1 MPIFSVVTTAKNEDR
16 KIVEETFQNWELAKD
31 IFEKKSNKKIEF
43 VIVDAGGNLEFPSL
57 KDSFFVGQEFYEEY
71 RKNLYSSG
79 RLKYKTWDCP
89 SIGRNLGFK
98 YCKGN
103 VVIFQDID
111 TLFSTGTELDF
122 NYINPNLDEYK
133 NYFEV
138 MYKAFRE
145 KPIVAASPS
154 ARARDS
160 KKITRRFGMMG
171 ENYTVWLSTKI
182 PTLKIKNTLVGGP
195 SIPGFSIAVL
205 KDVCS
210 KIYEE
215 NGFLFDPE
223 LAIAEDHKFS
233 RILGKYG
240 KVSYEKKA
248 GVFTRTTKRVTP
260 GFDLFKSLLYAAK
273 WSLPY
278 FYPDA
283 FKYRKHNLSV

>member
-1 MPIFSVVTTAKNEDR
+1 MPVFSVVTTAKNEES
-16 KIVEETFQNWELAKD
+16 KIIEETFQNWELAKEV
-31 IFEKKSNKKIEF
+31 FEKKTGKKIEF
-43 VIVDAGGNLEFPSL
+43 IIVDGGNNSEFPKL
-57 KDSFFVGQEFYEEY
+57 RDSFLVEQKIYENY
-71 RKNLYSSG
+71 RKILYSSG
-79 RLKYKTWDCP
+79 QIKYKSWDCP

-111 TLFSTGTELDF
+111 TLFSTDTEADF
-122 NYINPNLDEYK
+122 NYIDANLDIYK

-138 MYKAFRE
+138 MYRAF
-145 KPIVAASPS
+145 KKGIVGASPS

-160 KKITRRFGMMG
+160 KKITRRIAIMG

-182 PTLKIKNTLVGGP
+182 PTLKINNTLVGGP
-195 SIPGFSIAVL
+195 SIPGFSMAILKEIAF
-205 KDVCS
+205 
-210 KIYEE
+210 KIYQK

-240 KVSYEKKA
+240 KVSYEKEA
-248 GVFTRTTKRVTP
+248 GVFTRTTKRVAP
-260 GFDLFKSLLYAAK
+260 SFDLLRSLLYAVK
-273 WSLPY
+273 WAIPY

-283 FKYRKHNLSV
+283 FKYRKHVLSV